1 MCGGKVNVLVY
12 LLLRAS
18 IYRHSENRGGD
29 ECSEWA
35 FRFEK
40 AIFCFLKGGQKKML
54 YDREERGG
62 KCYVI
67 EAKKKID
74 E

>member
-1 MCGGKVNVLVY
+1 VCGG
-12 LLLRAS
+12 
-18 IYRHSENRGGD
+18 RGGD
-29 ECSEWA
+29 ESSEWA

-40 AIFCFLKGGQKKML
+40 AIFCFLKGGQKQML
-54 YDREERGG
+54 YDREEGGG